1 MPPVLSKL
9 ASETEYRNVN
19 ITKTLNF
26 KVPVPLISR
35 WKRKFDDKDKS
46 SYVEHE
52 IPCNP
57 ADVSDK
63 RTYTT
68 RIYKFSGESSKAEEW
83 IIFQQEIN
91 ELFEKLAVK
100 KNFA

>member
-1 MPPVLSKL
+1 MAPALSKL
-9 ASETEYRNVN
+9 ASEAEYRNVN

-46 SYVEHE
+46 SYVEHD

-57 ADVSDK
+57 ADASDD
-63 RTYTT
+63 RTYTQ
-68 RIYKFSGESSKAEEW
+68 RVYKFAGESSECEEW
-83 IIFQQEIN
+83 IIFRQE
-91 ELFEKLAVK
+91 
-100 KNFA
+100 